1 MHRLAVFARL
11 ALAYKIL
18 EKGEFMAERRM
29 FSKTIVDSDA
39 FLDMPVSTQCLYFHL
54 SMRADDEGFVNNPKR
69 IQRMVGMSDDDM
81 RILIAKQFIIPFE
94 SGICVIKHWFI
105 HNYIRND
112 RFKST
117 SCVEEKSQ
125 LALDGNK
132 TYCLTDGMTNGIP
145 SADQMETQYR
155 IGKDSIGEIE
165 ESNSLRSLSSS
176 CPEPSAENSG
186 KTADSPVFIEFETN
200 KTDVLYPVTVEFV
213 SQMKELYPAVD
224 VEQELRNMKAW
235 LMSNPQRRK
244 TFKGMP
250 KFINSWLAREQD
262 KGFVSP
268 QVQKPARTAPD
279 YTPGFKV
286 EEEVMDLGR

>member
-1 MHRLAVFARL
+1 
-11 ALAYKIL
+11 
-18 EKGEFMAERRM
+18 MAERRM
-29 FSKTIVDSDA
+29 FSIRVVNSA
-39 FLDMPVSTQCLYFHL
+39 RFLRMPVSSRLLYYDLGMHADDDGVVEAFSVMTMTGATEDDLRVLCSKGFVSVLNEDLVTYINDWQENNKIRPDRKVDSIYKNLLVQLNVSTL
-54 SMRADDEGFVNNPKR
+54 SPRERADTGKVTSSHRDDKKADGQPMDN
-69 IQRMVGMSDDDM
+69 QWTTVGRQMD
-81 RILIAKQFIIPFE
+81 
-94 SGICVIKHWFI
+94 GIGK
-105 HNYIRND
+105 D
-112 RFKST
+112 
-117 SCVEEKSQ
+117 
-125 LALDGNK
+125 
-132 TYCLTDGMTNGIP
+132 
-145 SADQMETQYR
+145 R

-186 KTADSPVFIEFETN
+186 KAADFPVFIELETN
-200 KTDVLYPVTVEFV
+200 KTDVLYPVTGEFV